1 MMVVDLDLVYEKI
14 RKYFENNYRDLMK
27 TGTLLLLEFP
37 INDLNGFLLE
47 NGIECP
53 GEFRA
58 RGVINYTEPH
68 CIFEGKKIV
77 GLHIRETQTEPSVNV
92 YVEGEE
98 DLFIGKLTD
107 AIASFIITFNRT
119 FFEAFVRGFLS
130 DEDSVILTGY
140 NDPKAFAI
148 AILSLSGGK
157 MDINYRYIDV
167 GKFYTMKIPK
177 SELVD
182 TRFDTLFLKA
192 VGKDVIAV
200 PISREE
206 VFKLI
211 MSEHENLK
219 AELMKNLAT
228 NVELQK
234 LIDKILE
241 EVEQE
246 EKS

>member
-1 MMVVDLDLVYEKI
+1 MMDIDVVYEKI
-14 RKYFENNYRDLMK
+14 ERFMEKEYRDLMK

-37 INDLNGFLLE
+37 INNLYNFLAE
-47 NGIECP
+47 NGIECTR
-53 GEFRA
+53 EFEA

-68 CIFEGKKIV
+68 CVLKVEGKKVI
-77 GLHIRETQTEPSVNV
+77 GLHIRETQTEPSINI
-92 YVEGEE
+92 YTKGEE

-107 AIASFIITFNRT
+107 AIASFIVTFNRT

-148 AILSLSGGK
+148 AILSMSGGK
-157 MDINYRYIDV
+157 MDIDYRYIDV

-177 SELVD
+177 SELED

-192 VGKDVIAV
+192 VGKDVIAI

-206 VFKLI
+206 VFRLI

-241 EVEQE
+241 EVERE

>member
-1 MMVVDLDLVYEKI
+1 MDIDVVYEKI
-14 RKYFENNYRDLMK
+14 ERFMEKEYRDLTK

-37 INDLNGFLLE
+37 VNDINGFLVE

-68 CIFEGKKIV
+68 CVLKLEGKKVI

-107 AIASFIITFNRT
+107 AIASFIITFNRA
-119 FFEAFVRGFLS
+119 FFEAFVRGFLN
-130 DEDSVILTGY
+130 DEESVVLTGY

-148 AILSLSGGK
+148 TILNLSGGK
-157 MDINYRYIDV
+157 MDIDYRYIDV

-177 SELVD
+177 SELED

-192 VGKDVIAV
+192 IGKDVIAI

-206 VFKLI
+206 VFRLI